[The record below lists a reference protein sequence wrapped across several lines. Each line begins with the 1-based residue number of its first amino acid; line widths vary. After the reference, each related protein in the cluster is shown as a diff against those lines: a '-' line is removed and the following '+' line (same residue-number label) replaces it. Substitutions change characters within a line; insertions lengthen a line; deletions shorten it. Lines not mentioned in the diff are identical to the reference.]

1 MDEKHALVDID
12 HHRINFASLLKY
24 KVKCGYSARD
34 FMYYMKRCD
43 NDTALLHRIDYEE
56 DALTMIEECTEEKT
70 IRLAISTTEVDQD
83 AGYAITPIKQRSTLE
98 EVEDEDIDAYKVWLE
113 KLPQDKEN
121 PEFKDDTRM
130 NTVAT
135 YKEWLRREGLLQ
147 DIYAYTDDETI
158 EEDGSADNSA
168 TPMQFPSHACR
179 PKASKK
185 GVGEK
190 RKIGCGTLKGLSVE
204 AKRCKLGTEKL
215 NIEFSSTKGGP
226 IGENHRLFV
235 DEIVRFTRTRTPLI
249 GVKKWGDIR
258 WNIDDNDEEKARI
271 WKIAERR
278 YKGWRAD
285 LSATYNAYKSY
296 HKKNET

>member
-1 MDEKHALVDID
+1 MDEKRALVDID

-34 FMYYMKRCD
+34 SMYYMKRCD

-130 NTVAT
+130 NTLAT

-147 DIYAYTDDETI
+147 DIYAYIDDETI
-158 EEDGSADNSA
+158 EEDGSGDNSA
-168 TPMQFPSHACR
+168 TPMQFPSHGRR

-185 GVGEK
+185 VGVGEK
-190 RKIGCGTLKGLSVE
+190 RKIGRGTLKGLPVE

-235 DEIVRFTRTRTPLI
+235 DEIVQFTRTRLHLLALKSGKINLDTGEEPDGLTFWRSTRTKE
-249 GVKKWGDIR
+249 GR
-258 WNIDDNDEEKARI
+258 WSSEAAKEI
-271 WKIAERR
+271 
-278 YKGWRAD
+278 YV
-285 LSATYNAYKSY
+285 SATLFISTY
-296 HKKNET
+296 